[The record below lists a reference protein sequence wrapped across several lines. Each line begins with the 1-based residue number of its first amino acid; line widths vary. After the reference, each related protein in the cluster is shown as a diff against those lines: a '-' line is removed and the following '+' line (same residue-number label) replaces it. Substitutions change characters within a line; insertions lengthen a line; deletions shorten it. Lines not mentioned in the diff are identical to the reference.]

1 VENIPVLA
9 KEGAILPLSADNK
22 NNVGNPEKMEVWVYE
37 GTGAYSLYEDGL
49 DEQNQNV
56 LFTDFK
62 SEYSETENGSVQVLT
77 ISTEGDKAVIPQN
90 RELKVRFKSVANGT
104 VRLFINEEE
113 AVIAKRLIDCVE
125 VVLPFDADNTYR
137 IEVTYP
143 TVTRLGKWLQ
153 RACRVLT
160 ESQGINGNKEYAY
173 RMLLQ
178 ATAEEQ
184 YAQMIDGLPVDMATK
199 LRLKEIL

>member
-1 VENIPVLA
+1 
-9 KEGAILPLSADNK
+9 
-22 NNVGNPEKMEVWVYE
+22 M
-37 GTGAYSLYEDGL
+37 
-49 DEQNQNV
+49 
-56 LFTDFK
+56 
-62 SEYSETENGSVQVLT
+62 QVLT
-77 ISTEGDKAVIPQN
+77 ISTEGDKAIIPQN
-90 RELKVRFKSVANGT
+90 REMKVRFKSVVNGT
-104 VRLFINEEE
+104 VRLFINDEEVP
-113 AVIAKRLIDCVE
+113 ATKRLTDCVE
-125 VVLPFDADNTYR
+125 VILPFDGDNTYR

-160 ESQGINGNKEYAY
+160 EAQGINGNKDYAY

-178 ATAEEQ
+178 VTTEEE